1 MYYAFSIF
9 RLKINGNARE
19 RERVCR
25 GMEHATQQVILE
37 TIRSVNRADRYTHTH
52 TQIERDIYIRTRARF
67 ERCSTGF
74 RFQLL
79 DPPASSFGISLPR
92 GWQIPRLEA
101 RERAPSLSPP
111 SRFALSSVTYSLLPP
126 SLSFSPCILPSSR
139 LRGRG
144 RVPRYIINY
153 FIN

>member
-1 MYYAFSIF
+1 M
-9 RLKINGNARE
+9 
-19 RERVCR
+19 CR

-101 RERAPSLSPP
+101 RERAPSLPTVP
-111 SRFALSSVTYSLLPP
+111 FRSVLRYVLPPP
-126 SLSFSPCILPSSR
+126 SLPLFLPLHPPLFSPPRPRPRPALYNKLFHK
-139 LRGRG
+139 LRA
-144 RVPRYIINY
+144 INA
-153 FIN
+153 